1 MCILLVD
8 DDTDMRD
15 AMCRVLVQAG
25 HCVVEAGSGDAAAE
39 LIGEA
44 GPFDILVTDVRM
56 PGFYD
61 GVALAECWREKVP
74 GHPILFVS
82 GDTGGR
88 LNMDTLGPYEVLLLK
103 PFRRTSLLDA
113 VRLLL
118 TQHITGV
125 SPAPALAPASPGQG
139 GAALPVY
146 AP

>member
-8 DDTDMRD
+8 DDDDVRASMRRIL
-15 AMCRVLVQAG
+15 AQAG
-25 HCVVEAGSGDAAAE
+25 HCVMEAGSGEAAVA
-39 LIGEA
+39 LIGKA
-44 GPFDILVTDVRM
+44 GPFDMLVTDIRT
-56 PGFYD
+56 PGSCD
-61 GVALAECWREKVP
+61 GVVLAECWREKVP

-118 TQHITGV
+118 TQHITGA
-125 SPAPALAPASPGQG
+125 SPAPASPGQG